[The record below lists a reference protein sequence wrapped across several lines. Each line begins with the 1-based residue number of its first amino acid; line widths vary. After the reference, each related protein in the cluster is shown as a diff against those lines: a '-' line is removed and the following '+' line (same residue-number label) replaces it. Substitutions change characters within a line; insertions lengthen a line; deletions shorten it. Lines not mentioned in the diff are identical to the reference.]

1 MSQIVSN
8 ISDENFDECMLAM
21 NENTQNLLLPSAKE
35 NPYSELIPYFKEMT
49 SHMNG
54 FCVEND
60 FIEIKN
66 FFQNQVAKFKEKANR
81 NLPISCSVNQKKHQI
96 ISSSIPN
103 SKKRKAHGTKH
114 F

>member
-1 MSQIVSN
+1 
-8 ISDENFDECMLAM
+8 
-21 NENTQNLLLPSAKE
+21 
-35 NPYSELIPYFKEMT
+35 MT

-54 FCVEND
+54 YCIEKD

-81 NLPISCSVNQKKHQI
+81 NLPITHSMDQKKNQI